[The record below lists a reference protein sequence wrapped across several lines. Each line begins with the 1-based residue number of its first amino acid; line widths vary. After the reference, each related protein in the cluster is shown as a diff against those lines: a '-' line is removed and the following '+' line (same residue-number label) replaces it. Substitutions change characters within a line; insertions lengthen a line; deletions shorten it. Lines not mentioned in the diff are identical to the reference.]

1 MTAPTYD
8 ASQQSTDTRL
18 PDAECERLAR
28 PVGSPFRL
36 ASLKLPPARQRAVT
50 ALRALDVSLA
60 DISESIS
67 EPQVAMSKLD
77 WWRQALL
84 GMTEGR
90 AEHPVVQSLLAA
102 LDELGHGDAARSADS
117 RLVARLEDR
126 LGATRI
132 ELEYEGFAGEDD
144 LTAYLDARYGSLFA
158 LYAQVLDADEATS
171 EATSEAATRLG
182 RWHGRLERARLLG
195 RHARSGRV
203 YLPADRLAAH
213 ALEEADLY
221 RPQAREGRAALF
233 AEELERIDAGL
244 DDWDAAGRPPRLFRI
259 LRAIDREHLRLMQA
273 DPASLTEARIEI
285 SPLRQWWLA
294 WRASW

>member
-8 ASQQSTDTRL
+8 ANQRATDTRL

-36 ASLKLPPARQRAVT
+36 ASLKLPPAEQRAVT
-50 ALRALDVSLA
+50 ALRALDISLA

-102 LDELGHGDAARSADS
+102 LDELGHGAPARSAES
-117 RLVARLEDR
+117 ALVARLEDR

-132 ELEYEGFAGEDD
+132 ELEYEGFAAEDD
-144 LTAYLDARYGSLFA
+144 LEAFLDARYGSLFA
-158 LYAQVLDADEATS
+158 LYAHLLDADET
-171 EATSEAATRLG
+171 TAAAAARLG

-195 RHARSGRV
+195 RHARAGRV
-203 YLPADRLAAH
+203 YLPAERLSAH
-213 ALEEADLY
+213 GLEEADLY
-221 RPQAREGRAALF
+221 RPQAREARAALF

-244 DDWDAAGRPPRLFRI
+244 QGWEAAGRPPRLFRI
-259 LRAIDREHLRLMQA
+259 LRTIDREHLRLMQA
-273 DPASLTEARIEI
+273 DPAALTEARIEI

-294 WRASW
+294 WRAAW

>member
-1 MTAPTYD
+1 MNATASGTP
-8 ASQQSTDTRL
+8 ARPADTHL

-36 ASLKLPPARQRAVT
+36 ASLKLPPVRQRAVT

-60 DISESIS
+60 EISETIS

-84 GMTEGR
+84 DMTEGR

-102 LDELGHGDAARSADS
+102 LDELGYAEEARSADS
-117 RLVARLEDR
+117 FFVARLEER
-126 LGATRI
+126 LGATRV
-132 ELEYEGFAGEDD
+132 ELEYEGFAAEDD
-144 LTAYLDARYGSLFA
+144 LRSFLDARYGSLFS
-158 LYAQVLDADEATS
+158 LYARLLEADED
-171 EATSEAATRLG
+171 ATRAAQTLG

-195 RHARSGRV
+195 RHARAGRV
-203 YLPADRLAAH
+203 YLPADQLAAH
-213 ALEEADLY
+213 GLDEADLY
-221 RPQAREGRAALF
+221 RPQARAERERLF
-233 AEELERIDAGL
+233 AEELERIRAGIEG
-244 DDWDAAGRPPRLFRI
+244 WEGSRRPPRLFRI

-273 DPASLTEARIEI
+273 DPGAITEARVEI